1 MRFGMIFIFIFATS
15 KEKSV
20 MKKVLSLLL
29 ILGAFTILACS
40 NAPARDNGTNE
51 NTDGQV
57 VSLTAE
63 SFRKLVWDYK
73 ANPDTWVFNGDQP
86 VIIDFYADW
95 CRPCKMVAPIM
106 AELST
111 EYKGKVRIYKVNTDE
126 QRELAGL
133 FRINSIP
140 AVMFVPKSGKP
151 QMSVGAMQKP
161 AYQEMIKNLLQVK

>member
-1 MRFGMIFIFIFATS
+1 
-15 KEKSV
+15 
-20 MKKVLSLLL
+20 MKKLTLFFFFLGSLSLN
-29 ILGAFTILACS
+29 AC
-40 NAPARDNGTNE
+40 NNTPVGENEPAG
-51 NTDGQV
+51 NTDGKV

-63 SFRKLVWDYK
+63 SFQKLVWDYK
-73 ANPDTWVFNGDQP
+73 KNPDTWVFNGDQP

-106 AELST
+106 EELSK
-111 EYKGKVRIYKVNTDE
+111 EYKGKIRIYKVNTDQ

-151 QMSVGAMQKP
+151 QMSVGAMQKTG
-161 AYQEMIKNLLQVK
+161 YLEMINNILLVKTR